1 MAYKSRITNKYLGAS
16 FAGAPTVG
24 RSSELQQV
32 VNVLS
37 NDFTPA
43 MQKYGQAYI
52 QNVETTAATKMN
64 ELYASGKT
72 EEDIK
77 QEIMSGT
84 HPELTNFYAEEAVNT
99 QYGKFAAANAIAKI
113 EGEMENYNPFGT
125 YNENGELIREP
136 QTLEEF
142 YKDFLPDFS
151 NASKGYTAG
160 FSSTFNEYKAK
171 AMVVDAKM
179 RGKYYQD
186 KKMEQGSSFIVNEML
201 VNGSENLIEKIK
213 NFSVE
218 LPHVDG
224 KKTYLFEASEQNQL
238 IINAADTMIK
248 TATSEQDVDKALELL
263 MLDRGKG
270 KGGNPLGSLIG
281 SSNLDAIK
289 LYKEGMQRR
298 ESLFRNNE
306 FRENKE
312 REENIINLF
321 REGITDRSK
330 ADEIRNKIIEI
341 DPQSLPIFDRLMDNQ
356 KNSVFNTDKY
366 ENIELAART
375 GAYGSVE
382 ELMKAIK
389 DNDLPVNV
397 VMDKLV
403 TAYEKGVVLRDKGDT
418 PVFESNA
425 MYRRG
430 ITNTMDMVKSTY
442 GAMDGAGRR
451 YYKAES
457 TSQVV
462 NAQRFMEK
470 SILDFED
477 DFQAINGRQPNNIER
492 DGFMSK
498 IEPIVSKLYNMDEN
512 DLDIYDR
519 EGNVVA
525 SEESLRGKPIK
536 EVMEQIE
543 AQQSRNELEAQLERI
558 NNPELAASRETAKV
572 VTDNIKKFIINAKDL
587 PDPEGFGLSG
597 LFDDRDTSGFDYTDT
612 ERSDAFEKVIKT
624 AFNLN
629 YFTDIEPVINEI
641 AKNQELYNTELQKL
655 ASTLGFKDME
665 NSMALQQFFDEIVKQ
680 VNQYKEEGK
689 K

>member
-32 VNVLS
+32 VNTLATS
-37 NDFTPA
+37 FTPA

-52 QNVETTAATKMN
+52 QNVETTATTKMN
-64 ELYASGKT
+64 ELYAAGKS
-72 EEDIK
+72 EEDIRN
-77 QEIMSGT
+77 EIMAGV

-99 QYGKFAAANAIAKI
+99 QYGKFAAASAITKI

-125 YNENGELIREP
+125 YNENGELTREP

-142 YKDFLPDFS
+142 YQDFLPDFS

-160 FSSTFNEYKAK
+160 FASTFNEYKAK
-171 AMVVDAKM
+171 ALVADAKM
-179 RGKYYQD
+179 RGEYYQN
-186 KKMEQGSSFIVNEML
+186 KKMEQGTSFIVNEML
-201 VNGSENLIEKIK
+201 VNGSEDLIEKIR

-218 LPHVDG
+218 LPHVEG
-224 KKTYLFEASEQNQL
+224 KRTYLFEAAEQNQL
-238 IINAADTMIK
+238 IINAANTMIK
-248 TATSEQDVDKALELL
+248 TATTEEDVDKALELL
-263 MLDRGKG
+263 TLDRGKG

-281 SSNLDAIK
+281 SSNLEAIK
-289 LYKEGMQRR
+289 LFKEGMQRR

-306 FRENKE
+306 FKKNKE
-312 REENIINLF
+312 RDESIINLF
-321 REGITDRSK
+321 REGMTDVTK

-341 DPQSLPIFDRLMDNQ
+341 HPQSVAVFDRLMDNQ
-356 KNSVFNTDKY
+356 KNAVFDSEKY

-382 ELMKAIK
+382 ELMKAVK

-403 TAYEKGVVLRDKGDT
+403 TAYEKGVELRDKGDT
-418 PVFESNA
+418 PVFESNT
-425 MYRRG
+425 MYKRG
-430 ITNTMDMVKSTY
+430 ITNTINMVKASY
-442 GAMDGAGRR
+442 GALDSLGRR

-457 TSQVV
+457 TSQMI
-462 NAQRFMEK
+462 NAQRFIEK

-477 DFQAINGRQPNNIER
+477 DFQANNGRQPNNIER
-492 DGFMSK
+492 DGFMSQL
-498 IEPIVSKLYNMDEN
+498 EPIVSKLYNMDET
-512 DLDIYDR
+512 DLDITDR
-519 EGNVVA
+519 ESNVIA

-543 AQQSRNELEAQLERI
+543 GQRTANELEAQLERI
-558 NNPELAASRETAKV
+558 NNPELAAARETAKV
-572 VTDNIKKFIINAKDL
+572 MTDNIKKFITEAKDL
-587 PDPEGFGLSG
+587 PDPEGFGFMG
-597 LFDDRDTSGFDYTDT
+597 MFDDRDTSGFDYTDT
-612 ERSDAFEKVIKT
+612 ERSDAFENVIKT

-629 YFTDIEPVINEI
+629 YFTDIEPVITEI
-641 AKNQELYNTELQKL
+641 DNNQQLYNADLQKL
-655 ASTLGFKDME
+655 ASALGFKDME
-665 NSMALQQFFDEIVKQ
+665 DAMAVQQFLDEIVKQ